1 MPVSD
6 FGASDFATGG
16 YYVRCMN
23 EYRIAVSAVRRPL
36 CTYVGDGKARC
47 RDGLLAK

>member
-6 FGASDFATGG
+6 LGASDFATGG
-16 YYVRCMN
+16 DYVGCMN

-36 CTYVGDGKARC
+36 
-47 RDGLLAK
+47 

>member
-6 FGASDFATGG
+6 FGATDFVTGG
-16 YYVRCMN
+16 DYVRCMN
-23 EYRIAVSAVRRPL
+23 EYRIACSAVRRPL
-36 CTYVGDGKARC
+36 FTYVGDGKARC